1 MKLDLWQTGLP
12 GSQPRVRIAATGLIV
27 AFAALFAASVAMSY
41 LLNRGQPDAQPPAPV
56 AMPLAQTLDEWK
68 VQLVTLLQDNKEF
81 PADMHCERGSVQVR
95 FRLDMQGQIV
105 SREVLTSSGLAGFD
119 QEGLALLDRIGRFP
133 PPPPTIGP
141 ESLEFTVPIQF
152 DGKGD
157 GCAPN

>member
-1 MKLDLWQTGLP
+1 MASDEGRRPQ
-12 GSQPRVRIAATGLIV
+12 RVAAGVSPPLCH
-27 AFAALFAASVAMSY
+27 ASLV
-41 LLNRGQPDAQPPAPV
+41 RPIPEF
-56 AMPLAQTLDEWK
+56 DE
-68 VQLVTLLQDNKEF
+68 LVTLLQDNKEF